1 MQGESLKR
9 FTTTQEGGKEGRKV
23 EEEEEEGTLK
33 NLQLPASQC
42 HVFI

>member
-1 MQGESLKR
+1 MQGEGLKR

-23 EEEEEEGTLK
+23 EVEEGTLK